1 VGELGEEFLSLVS
14 GRGEGRGNRRGG
26 IGRIQGVW
34 RVLGGEQR
42 MLRRLHSRVE
52 VRVPRSRSDRGREM
66 R

>member
-42 MLRRLHSRVE
+42 MLRRRHSREE
-52 VRVPRSRSDRGREM
+52 VRVPEVEVIRGREM
-66 R
+66 S